1 MACTV
6 RAVSTY
12 TGVGV
17 TVRRQVLEEGDDP
30 GRGRQLI
37 AAVIVLAL
45 LLAAGLWLT
54 GVLRGTGNLQDCVM
68 AGRSNC
74 APVR

>member
-1 MACTV
+1 MACTA

-17 TVRRQVLEEGDDP
+17 ALGRQVLDQGDDP
-30 GRGRQLI
+30 GRRRQLI
-37 AAVIVLAL
+37 AAVIVVAL
-45 LLAAGLWLT
+45 LVATGLWLT

-68 AGRSNC
+68 AGRTNC